1 MRLSRLALS
10 ATAVLLALSCA
21 VQVKAQE
28 RRVLR
33 EGPDTERITI
43 IDETGRVRTKIT
55 VRPRSFLDPG
65 KETLPFD
72 RHYHDY
78 AIQPNV
84 AIVPDT
90 FRNDWR
96 FSNSRMPLPGP
107 YDVPG
112 WIRP

>member
-1 MRLSRLALS
+1 MRLSRLATS
-10 ATAVLLALSCA
+10 AAAVLLALTFA
-21 VQVKAQE
+21 AQAQE

-43 IDETGRVRTKIT
+43 VDETGRVRTKIT

-78 AIQPNV
+78 AMQPNV

-90 FRNDWR
+90 FRFDWR
-96 FSNSRMPLPGP
+96 FTNSRAPLPGP
-107 YDVPG
+107 YDIPG
-112 WIRP
+112 WTKP